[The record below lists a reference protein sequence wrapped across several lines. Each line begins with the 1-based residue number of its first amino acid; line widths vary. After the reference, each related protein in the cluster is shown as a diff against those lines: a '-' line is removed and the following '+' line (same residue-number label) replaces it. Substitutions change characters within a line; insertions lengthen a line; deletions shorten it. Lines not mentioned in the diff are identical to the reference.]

1 MNLTTILSTTKGN
14 SFTKY
19 PSILTYHKMGNKGCL
34 SPELSFPEY
43 KEDTDIELFV
53 TEKIDGTNT
62 RILIYNG
69 DYVIGSREEWVY
81 AKGDRVI
88 QSNAKGWIS
97 FMKEIAE
104 RITPQIPSG
113 RFVCIYGELYGS
125 KLQKSWK
132 HYTSKD
138 KDSYG
143 FRVFDMWHMEHS
155 EFNELFASMDENQ
168 ASAWRESNQQPWSTV
183 DQIQCVCKK
192 LNLECVPYL
201 TTAHLS
207 GKEGLIVNSDIMD
220 SFEFLC
226 HFRHTKA
233 ALDDSQKQNDEAE
246 GVVIRSKDRKFIAKL
261 RFEDYERTIRKME
274 RDSLL

>member
-1 MNLTTILSTTKGN
+1 MNLTDIITTIKGN

-43 KEDTDIELFV
+43 TEDTDTELFV

-88 QSNAKGWIS
+88 PSNAKGWIS

-104 RITPQIPSG
+104 RITPQIPSD
-113 RFVCIYGELYGS
+113 RFVCFYGELYGS

-132 HYTSKD
+132 HYTSQE

-143 FRVFDMWHMEHS
+143 FRVFDMWGMEWNFF
-155 EFNELFASMDENQ
+155 ENLFTTMDENQ
-168 ASAWRESNQQPWSTV
+168 ASTWRESNQQPWSTV
-183 DQIQCVCKK
+183 SQIQSVCEK
-192 LNLECVPYL
+192 LNLEHVPYL
-201 TTAHLS
+201 TTTHFT
-207 GKEGLIVNSDIMD
+207 GPEGQSVNSDIMD
-220 SFEFLC
+220 VYEFLC
-226 HFRHTKA
+226 RFRHTKA
-233 ALDDSQKQNDEAE
+233 SLDDSEKKNDEAE
-246 GVVIRSKDRKFIAKL
+246 GVVIRSCDRKYIAKL

-274 RDSLL
+274 RESLL